1 MTAVINGRLHDA
13 DPDVRLLLR
22 RAADAAELAAR
33 LYDGAERG
41 LARTAGYPASIIS
54 HAYATGIPVGRGA
67 YPGRTDGA
75 RPARPRRSA
84 RAVAAVARG
93 VLADVRGHV
102 GRGYRAVGRAAVSD
116 WTHMALLV
124 GVALATALLILMR

>member
-54 HAYATGIPVGRGA
+54 HAYATGIPAGRARVGRA
-67 YPGRTDGA
+67 GRA
-75 RPARPRRSA
+75 RPARMGRSA